1 MKIDMN
7 PNEMVIKA
15 GDSDY
20 ITNGNT
26 IKGKLI
32 LTNQRLYFKPAI
44 NGKTHPE
51 IEIWPNEIKDVI
63 FYNNRLIFSNG
74 LNIITKE
81 GIENKFLV
89 KDRSDWS
96 EMIVRLC

>member
-15 GDSDY
+15 GNSDHVS
-20 ITNGNT
+20 NGST

-32 LTNQRLYFKPAI
+32 LTNQRVYFKPET
-44 NGKTHPE
+44 NGQTHPNV
-51 IEIWPNEIKDVI
+51 EIWPDEIKDVM
-63 FYNNRLIFSNG
+63 FYNNRLLFSNG
-74 LNIITKE
+74 LNIITKD
-81 GIENKFLV
+81 GKENKFLV

-96 EMIVRLC
+96 EMIVRMC